1 MQLIECKMLV
11 VLAQELNMRKASE
24 RLFVSQ
30 PALSQRLQTIEKA
43 WNTQIFVRSQ
53 KGLSLT
59 PAGEKIIQ
67 FAKEVVEKEEKVREE
82 LEALDKEVYGTLK
95 LAVASIIGQHWLPR
109 VLKQFVKRYPYAKI
123 SLVTGWSSE
132 MVNYLY
138 EDEVHLGI
146 IRGNPDWK
154 GVKEH
159 ILTDTLYL
167 VDTEIRRVED
177 VLKSEKPF
185 IQFKS
190 DSTYYQEIQD
200 WWLRQFQTTPTRTI
214 VVDQIETCKQM
225 ALNGIGFAILPSIAL
240 TEHDQDVYKIPL
252 LDEHQQPLSRDTWL
266 IGYESAFQLKQVKA
280 FLEVVKEFET
290 GKVIQ

>member
-1 MQLIECKMLV
+1 MQLIECKMLA
-11 VLAQELNMRKASE
+11 VLAEELNMRKAAE

-30 PALSQRLQTIEKA
+30 PALSQRLQTIEKG

-59 PAGEKIIQ
+59 PSGERVIQ

-82 LEALDKEVYGTLK
+82 LEALETEVYGTLK

-109 VLKQFVKRYPYAKI
+109 VLKQFVKKYPRAKI

-154 GVKEH
+154 GIKEH

-167 VDTEIRRVED
+167 VDTEIERVED
-177 VLKSEKPF
+177 VLQSEKPF

-200 WWLRQFQTTPTRTI
+200 WWHRQFQTTPTRTI

-240 TEHDQDVYKIPL
+240 TEHDQGVYKIPL
-252 LDEHQQPLSRDTWL
+252 MDEHQQPISRDTWL

-280 FLEVVKEFET
+280 FLEVVKEFGTEEL
-290 GKVIQ
+290 V